1 MTVTVTDL
9 LADVPEVSTRLDD
22 QDPSV
27 PEIIRGT
34 GHLPE
39 MRVDPIGLFTRV
51 REECGD
57 VGRFRLADKDVV
69 MVTGAEANEEFF
81 RAPEEVLDQAAA
93 YPFMTP
99 IFGKGVVFDASPEER
114 QQMLK
119 NQALRGDMMRGHAQ
133 TIEAEIRRMVADW
146 GDEGE
151 IDLLDFFAEL
161 TIYTTSSCLIGKP
174 FREELDASF
183 AHHYHELEHGT
194 DAIAYVDPYADI
206 ENFRMRD
213 AARLKLVELVQQI
226 IDKRVLRG
234 KVAREDRD
242 LLDVL
247 ISLKNEDGTDQFTAD
262 LVTGIFISM
271 MFAGHHTSSGTA
283 SWAMIELMRH
293 PEVMESV
300 VSELDELYADGS
312 EVSFQALREIP
323 MLESVLKE
331 TLRLHPP
338 LIILMRLVQQDFELL
353 GHTIPAGT
361 LIAASPRV
369 SNRIEEDF
377 PARGGV
383 RPEPLH
389 RPAPGR
395 PAEQVDLDPVRR
407 RQAPLRRQRVRDDA
421 DEGDLLGH
429 PARLRVHPGS
439 AGRQLQ
445 GRLHQDGDP
454 ARAAVSR
461 HVQAALVMTH
471 LRGRRR

>member
-1 MTVTVTDL
+1 M
-9 LADVPEVSTRLDD
+9 PEVSTVLDD
-22 QDPSV
+22 QSPEV

-69 MVTGAEANEEFF
+69 LVTGAEANEAFF
-81 RAPEEVLDQAAA
+81 RAPDDVLDQAAA

-133 TIEAEIRRMVADW
+133 TIEAEISRMVAGW

-183 AHHYHELEHGT
+183 AQHYHELERGT

-206 ENFRMRD
+206 DSFRMRD
-213 AARLKLVELVQQI
+213 AAREKLVALVQDI
-226 IDKRVLRG
+226 IDRRKKRGTVP
-234 KVAREDRD
+234 REERD

-247 ISLKNEDGTDQFTAD
+247 ISIDMTAD
-262 LVTGIFISM
+262 VVTGIFISM

-283 SWAMIELMRH
+283 SWAMIELLRH
-293 PEVMESV
+293 PDVMADV
-300 VSELDELYADGS
+300 VAELDALYADGS
-312 EVSFQALREIP
+312 EVSFQALRSIP
-323 MLESVLKE
+323 VLESALKE

-338 LIILMRLVQQDFELL
+338 LIILMRLVREELEL
-353 GHTIPAGT
+353 AGHTIPAGT
-361 LIAASPRV
+361 VVAASPRV
-369 SNRIEEDF
+369 SNRIEDDF
-377 PARGGV
+377 PKAD
-383 RPEPLH
+383 EFD
-389 RPAPGR
+389 PGR
-395 PAEQVDLDPVRR
+395 YLDPRQEDLQNRWTWIPFGAGKHRCVGNAFAMMQMKAIFSVILRDFEFEAAQPLDSYRDDCSKMVIQLEQPCLVRYRR
-407 RQAPLRRQRVRDDA
+407 R
-421 DEGDLLGH
+421 
-429 PARLRVHPGS
+429 
-439 AGRQLQ
+439 
-445 GRLHQDGDP
+445 
-454 ARAAVSR
+454 SR
-461 HVQAALVMTH
+461 
-471 LRGRRR
+471 